1 MSQLAPQVSVI
12 IPAYN
17 AADFLAETIVSVQEQ
32 TFQNWELL
40 VIDDGSRDRTAEVAQ
55 AHQQK
60 DSRIRLIRQVN
71 QGVSTARNHGVAESQ
86 GEIIGFLDADDQW
99 LPTKLRTHLDHF
111 QAKPK
116 VGVSFAQV
124 EILTQAGAST
134 GQRSTSRLTGLNPE
148 DFLSENPTTTTSNW
162 VIRRA
167 VWDAVGGFC
176 PTMSYSEDLE
186 WLLRMM
192 CTQDWQIE
200 GIPQV
205 LTRYRTSS
213 GGLSADLYQMEAGWN
228 TLVTQ
233 AKTYGSDLVDRH
245 FAKAQ
250 AIHLRYLAR
259 RAFRLQVDSSVGVDL
274 ITRSLRSHRALL
286 WQEPRR
292 TISTLLAVY
301 GQHALAQIHRRYPR
315 SKPSQSP
322 D

>member
-1 MSQLAPQVSVI
+1 MNQTTPKVSVI

-17 AADFLAETIVSVQEQ
+17 AADFLAETIASVQQQ
-32 TFQNWELL
+32 TVQDWELL
-40 VIDDGSRDRTAEVAQ
+40 IVDDGSCDPTAEIAQ
-55 AHQQK
+55 AHQHK
-60 DSRIRLIRQVN
+60 DSRIQLIRQGN
-71 QGVSTARNHGVAESQ
+71 QGVSAARNRGVTESQ
-86 GEIIGFLDADDQW
+86 GEIIAFLDADDQW

-111 QAKPK
+111 QSQPN

-124 EILTQAGAST
+124 EILTQTGAST
-134 GQRSTSRLTGLNPE
+134 GQRSTSRLTGLKPE

-167 VWDAVGGFC
+167 VWEAVGGFC

-186 WLLRMM
+186 WLLRVM

-213 GGLSADLYQMEAGWN
+213 GGLSADLYRMEAGWN
-228 TLVTQ
+228 TLVSQ
-233 AKTYGSDLVDRH
+233 AKTYASDLVHRH

-259 RAFRLQVDSSVGVDL
+259 RAFRLQVDSSVGIDF
-274 ITRSLRSHRALL
+274 INRSLRSHRALL

-292 TISTLLAVY
+292 TISTFLAVY
-301 GQHALAQIHRRYPR
+301 GQHALAQIPGRYPKTETEP
-315 SKPSQSP
+315 KP
-322 D
+322 